1 MSHSEHGQRMER
13 WTSGKKRGA
22 VRATARRRGGSEV
35 SAVFRA
41 LRAEGLGCILLLLR
55 NLLFGRVTPFSELQ
69 FFIYEMGKEY
79 LSRRV
84 AVRIK

>member
-1 MSHSEHGQRMER
+1 MER

-69 FFIYEMGKEY
+69 LLPSANQGGRLEGPSEM
-79 LSRRV
+79 L
-84 AVRIK
+84 